1 MIAYK
6 GFNANIE
13 SVMGN
18 GKKECCTF
26 ELGKTYKET
35 ESKTARNGFH
45 CCENPFECLG
55 YYTFNGINRFFQVE
69 AAGDINEDESERIAC
84 TELTLLKELTPMEF
98 AYYGM
103 VYIVEHPM
111 REKWQQHY
119 TTVKVQQDEAQ
130 AMSKDSIAFARGK
143 NPKVKGVPGS
153 ILGLIV
159 EPEPGTI
166 TQVKL
171 FKCQKETWMGLTEQ
185 RELQEVEHEKE
196 TN

>member
-6 GFNANIE
+6 GFNARIE
-13 SVMGN
+13 SVLGN

-26 ELGKTYKET
+26 EIGKTYRET
-35 ESKTARNGFH
+35 ECKTGRNGFH

-55 YYTFNGINRFFQVE
+55 HYSFDGNNRFFQVE
-69 AAGDINEDESERIAC
+69 AAGDINEDGSERIAC
-84 TELTLLKELTPMEF
+84 TELTLIKELTPMEF
-98 AYYGM
+98 AYFGM

-111 REKWQQHY
+111 REKWQQCY
-119 TTVKVQQDEAQ
+119 NTVRVQKDEAE
-130 AMSKDSIAFARGK
+130 ATNASSIAFARGK

-171 FKCQKETWMGLTEQ
+171 FRCQKETWMELTEQ